1 MDAITKVNPR
11 ISKLILNPEKTE
23 KPGSNGPAFSDRLKA
38 MLDDT
43 NRKQHVADNAV
54 HKVTNGEM
62 DIQEGMIA
70 LSEAD
75 ISLRYLVQVRS
86 KVLQAYNDIIKMQI

>member
-1 MDAITKVNPR
+1 MINSINGVNSR
-11 ISKLILNPEKTE
+11 ISKNILDTGKQENT
-23 KPGSNGPAFSDRLKA
+23 GPSFADRLKA
-38 MLDDT
+38 MLSDA
-43 NRKQHVADNAV
+43 NQKQHAGDDAIQ
-54 HKVTNGEM
+54 KVTSGKM